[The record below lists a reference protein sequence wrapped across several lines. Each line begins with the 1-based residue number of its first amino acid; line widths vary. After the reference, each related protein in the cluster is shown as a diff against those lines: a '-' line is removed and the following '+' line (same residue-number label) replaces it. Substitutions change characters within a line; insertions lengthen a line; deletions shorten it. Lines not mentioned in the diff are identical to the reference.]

1 MNRYIRNIFIIGLL
15 FLFPLL
21 SYGQASDIYKNGWID
36 LCRYGPANATVKTVY
51 QGIKDYLPK
60 AQLEYAKGCDIIDR
74 YLPESELYDIPLDT
88 DEQKIIDEAV
98 ALALK
103 SDVAIM
109 VYNTG
114 TPVIL
119 LLVDGRAA
127 TINWAEKFI
136 PGILII

>member
-36 LCRYGPANATVKTVY
+36 LCRYDPVNATVKTVY

-60 AQLEYAKGCDIIDR
+60 AHVEYAKGCDIIDR

-88 DEQKIIDEAV
+88 NEQKIIDEAV